1 MSKRINHSQAPFDT
15 KIAEESIQASNAV
28 IDLIT
33 HQVYFDQK
41 QKEIKSR
48 IPRKAFDFIKNE
60 NVIVA
65 A

>member
-33 HQVYFDQK
+33 H
-41 QKEIKSR
+41 
-48 IPRKAFDFIKNE
+48 
-60 NVIVA
+60 
-65 A
+65 